1 LAPFN
6 STIDDDILD
15 DSMARHVEVK
25 SFPSVHLIDLKLRP
39 PITAPASDNED
50 EFSDCEEPAAIR
62 VPKTK

>member
-50 EFSDCEEPAAIR
+50 EFSDCEEPVAIR